1 MTWID
6 LLHVENIGFR
16 SDPLPDSV
24 QTVAPA
30 NPLYHEMESKAANAQ
45 DLTLVCFTL
54 QILDS
59 HPTQKDK
66 ATAPIYLLK

>member
-6 LLHVENIGFR
+6 LLHVENIGFQN
-16 SDPLPDSV
+16 DPLPDSV